1 MQASTPGAS
10 AADRRDSAKVS
21 DSIKGSP
28 ASHTNGTERS
38 LPKGHQRLV
47 FTDPVA
53 LRYLEEDPSTD
64 VLHRRETLQGY
75 EIYIVEQ
82 WACSRVH
89 PTFVIST
96 YTGDTSHTVVVGV
109 LSVPTDETTWSPR
122 LRMYFDAVKQ
132 YGARKKETP
141 LGTVMITDLGSFPS
155 SLMVIPVPQGDIKKH
170 REDFIVNENLK
181 RLGCAGRA
189 GLKLQPP
196 LPATE
201 AKFHQLYRTSER
213 VPLYNAVIELVKQC
227 QIALMVFDK
236 LAPEYVDGLL
246 CDVTEASISDWW
258 TDIGTDLYNIEPS
271 DGVMGPT
278 SVAALLGTLLGARNR
293 LHAYGAPVGKDAFD
307 IDNLKRGIGGF
318 QKSQKMNRSRRL
330 DRRTLDRLHRATA
343 KAANAEGWTD
353 AVKTTMAELSGQGG
367 EMVMGMVRGR
377 EKGGIADIET
387 LDLDNFVQC
396 CYGSRAKW
404 LWLGKPRKS
413 GHDNVF
419 TRGPG
424 ADMMFTTDDQ
434 GGFVW
439 TSRKR
444 HSTED
449 LHAERVASG
458 LDRQWKTPES
468 LVPEEKDH
476 RKKGVSSRVSD
487 ARAGLGRFKDAV
499 GLPGLRSHHH
509 KHSREDADL
518 THDAAYHP
526 QIDSDTEVSV
536 SKTRIGSDIPIDA
549 KGTGEVENGPEEG
562 QTAQG
567 ADVAGTIDIK
577 PPDIRIES
585 APPAGEPDL
594 KPWQSGQLSPP
605 EPIQEADEESEI
617 ERIQTRSTVASS
629 EQDRDRDRDRDQD
642 QDETS
647 SGLAVMS
654 FRRYQS
660 CEELRSLD
668 GIYTQRKDDG
678 CPRHLS
684 FSNVEEVVLNWEPLG
699 SQPLVK
705 DTVNLEEAIA
715 QEDMLSSDARLFSS
729 RILELSQNTVPWVER
744 QVDSVDGLNQVLY
757 DRHEELN
764 SVYLER
770 FSDYQRLRERSSDIL
785 TDEHSHLNDS
795 VKRVE
800 LLGAKLD
807 YELHVLESKVEDMEE
822 GLTDFERHIVNV
834 ENRFKALLKGE
845 EEHSISWMAWLRRS
859 IGFPA
864 Q

>member
-1 MQASTPGAS
+1 MQAPSQ
-10 AADRRDSAKVS
+10 AAPAAARGDSAKPS
-21 DSIKGSP
+21 DATRASP
-28 ASHTNGTERS
+28 APHANGLGRQT
-38 LPKGHQRLV
+38 PHGHQRFV

-64 VLHRRETLQGY
+64 VLHRRATLQGY

-96 YTGDTSHTVVVGV
+96 FTGDPSHTVIVGV
-109 LSVPTDETTWSPR
+109 LSVPTDESTWSPR

-132 YGARKKETP
+132 CHARKKETP
-141 LGTVMITDLGSFPS
+141 LGTVMVTDLNSFPS
-155 SLMVIPVPQGDIKKH
+155 ALTVIPVPEGDIKKH

-181 RLGCAGRA
+181 RLGCTGRA
-189 GLKLQPP
+189 GLRLQPP
-196 LPATE
+196 AAATE
-201 AKFHQLYRTSER
+201 AKFHQLYRTSEK
-213 VPLYNAVIELVKQC
+213 VPLYNAVIELVKLC
-227 QIALMVFDK
+227 QIALMIFDK

-246 CDVTEASISDWW
+246 CDVTEAAINDWW
-258 TDIGTDLYNIEPS
+258 MDIGTDLYNVEPS
-271 DGVMGPT
+271 DGILGPT
-278 SVAALLGTLLGARNR
+278 TVAALLGTFLGARNR

-353 AVKTTMAELSGQGG
+353 AVKSTMAELSGQGG

-377 EKGGIADIET
+377 EKGNIADIEA

-413 GHDNVF
+413 GPDHGF
-419 TRGPG
+419 ARGPG
-424 ADMMFTTDDQ
+424 TDMMFTTDDQ
-434 GGFVW
+434 GGYVW
-439 TSRKR
+439 TSRKKY
-444 HSTED
+444 STED

-458 LDRQWKTPES
+458 LDRQWKAPES
-468 LVPEEKDH
+468 LVAEERDH
-476 RKKGVSSRVSD
+476 RRKGVSGRVSD

-509 KHSREDADL
+509 KHSRECAEL
-518 THDAAYHP
+518 THDIAYQP
-526 QIDSDTEVSV
+526 PFDSDTEVSV
-536 SKTRIGSDIPIDA
+536 SKSRPS
-549 KGTGEVENGPEEG
+549 
-562 QTAQG
+562 
-567 ADVAGTIDIK
+567 
-577 PPDIRIES
+577 ES
-585 APPAGEPDL
+585 
-594 KPWQSGQLSPP
+594 KV
-605 EPIQEADEESEI
+605 DEESEPRLEEEETQPTTITEPASDAKPPEIHIEPVATPAEAEAHEDEADDVPELQHALTADDETDI
-617 ERIQTRSTVASS
+617 ERTRTRSTAASI
-629 EQDRDRDRDRDQD
+629 DRDRDRDQD
-642 QDETS
+642 EPA
-647 SGLAVMS
+647 SGLDMMAL
-654 FRRYQS
+654 RRPQS
-660 CEELRSLD
+660 CEDLYTLD
-668 GIYTQRKDDG
+668 RDTEKRDEQ

-684 FSNVEEVVLNWEPLG
+684 FSTVEEVVLMWEPLG
-699 SQPLVK
+699 DQAMVK
-705 DTVNLEEAIA
+705 DTANLEEAIA
-715 QEDMLSSDARLFSS
+715 QEDMLASEARIFSS
-729 RILELSQNTVPWVER
+729 RILALNDRTVPWVER
-744 QVDSVDGLNQVLY
+744 QVDAVDGLNQVLY

-770 FSDYQRLRERSSDIL
+770 YGDFQRLRDRSSDLL
-785 TDEHSHLNDS
+785 TDEHAQLSDG

-834 ENRFKALLKGE
+834 ETRIKALLQGE
-845 EEHSISWMAWLRRS
+845 EEHSISWLTWLRRTL
-859 IGFPA
+859 GFA
-864 Q
+864 T